1 MAEAAD
7 HRKKLLEDPSV
18 SNAEKLALWPID
30 VHQDPYALPLEQLN
44 PGHPDLFEADTQW
57 AYFERLRREDP
68 VHYTAESQFGPY
80 WSVTKFADV
89 MYVDTHHHIFSS
101 DSAQGG
107 ITLGGRALAEGE
119 QPDPTYDLP
128 MFIMTDPPKH
138 EAQRGVVAPMFAPRQ
153 IAGLETLIRERAGQ
167 ILDELPRNEDFNWV
181 RHVSVELTGQML
193 ATLLDVPLEDRH
205 KLIYWSDATSNLG
218 NPEYFDS
225 IEEGFK
231 VLWECAAYF
240 MQMFEQRKQES
251 PKPDLISMLAH
262 GSATRDMPPNE
273 FLGNMLL
280 LIVGGNDTTR
290 NSISG
295 GVLALNQNPAEY
307 AKLRANPSLIG
318 NMVPEII
325 RWQSPVA
332 HMARTALVDTELGG
346 KHIKAGE
353 RVAMWYI
360 SGNRDE
366 EAIADANR
374 FLIDRPNARHH
385 LSFGFG
391 IHRCLGN
398 RLGELQ
404 LRVIW
409 EELLKRFSNIEV
421 VAEPKFLKS
430 SFIHGIRELPV
441 RVHAA

>member
-1 MAEAAD
+1 
-7 HRKKLLEDPSV
+7 
-18 SNAEKLALWPID
+18 
-30 VHQDPYALPLEQLN
+30 
-44 PGHPDLFEADTQW
+44 
-57 AYFERLRREDP
+57 
-68 VHYTAESQFGPY
+68 
-80 WSVTKFADV
+80 
-89 MYVDTHHHIFSS
+89 
-101 DSAQGG
+101 
-107 ITLGGRALAEGE
+107 
-119 QPDPTYDLP
+119 
-128 MFIMTDPPKH
+128 
-138 EAQRGVVAPMFAPRQ
+138 VVAPVFLPRQ
-153 IAGLETLIRERAGQ
+153 IAALESLIRERAGT
-167 ILDELPRNEDFNWV
+167 ILDNLPRNEEFNWV

-193 ATLLDVPLEDRH
+193 ATLFDIPLEDRQ

-218 NPEYFDS
+218 NPEYFAS
-225 IEEGFK
+225 VEEGFK

-240 MQMFEQRKQES
+240 MQLFEQRKNEP
-251 PKPDLISMLAH
+251 PKSDLISVLAH
-262 GSATRDMPPNE
+262 GEATKNMPPNE
-273 FLGNMLL
+273 FLGNILL

-307 AKLRANPSLIG
+307 AKLRANPSLVS

-332 HMARTALVDTELGG
+332 HMARTAMVDTEIGG
-346 KHIKAGE
+346 KPIRAGE

-366 EAIADANR
+366 EAIPDADK
-374 FLIDRPNARHH
+374 FMIERPNARHH

-409 EELLKRFSNIEV
+409 EELMKRYPKIDV
-421 VAEPKFLKS
+421 VGNPKYLKS

-441 RVHAA
+441 RIAG